1 MWIIIISLITIG
13 LVLFVVEVIFIP
25 GTTVVGILGLVF
37 MAVGVVISY
46 RHFGS
51 NIGLYVLVGAATGT
65 LAALI
70 YSFRSGAWEKY
81 SLKDAIS
88 SKVNEGLT
96 ARLTVGDEGLT
107 VSTLRP
113 SGKAEFNNELFE
125 VRTSGHY
132 LNPGTRVRIVSIEGL
147 QIVVEEATPK
157 EA

>member
-1 MWIIIISLITIG
+1 MWIIIISLIIIG

-37 MAVGVVISY
+37 MAVGVVVSY

-51 NIGLYVLVGAATGT
+51 DIGLYVLVGSAIGT

-70 YSFRSGAWEKY
+70 YSFRSGAWERY
-81 SLKDAIS
+81 SLKDSIS

-96 ARLTVGDEGLT
+96 DKLAVGDEGIT

-113 SGKAEFNNELFE
+113 SGKAEFKNELFE

-132 LNPGTRVRIVSIEGL
+132 IQPATRVRIISIEGM
-147 QIVVEEATPK
+147 QIVVEEVVAK